1 MSPVAITLTREWRSR
16 RAGREF
22 EPCAPQWSI
31 KYREQLDVLLLVL
44 IGRADH
50 IDGGAKPM
58 VARGLIGPELRR
70 CGPGSA
76 GAFGVFARRR
86 LGELLPTTQNVDS
99 LAIDH
104 LRKVGRRFAV
114 GMERTLRENLL
125 LEHAPPHAK

>member
-1 MSPVAITLTREWRSR
+1 MSEILGSRLGIWAVMSPVAITLTREWRSR

-58 VARGLIGPELRR
+58 VARGLIGLGKEHGCQRGPSEVRR
-70 CGPGSA
+70 IG
-76 GAFGVFARRR
+76 
-86 LGELLPTTQNVDS
+86 
-99 LAIDH
+99 
-104 LRKVGRRFAV
+104 
-114 GMERTLRENLL
+114 
-125 LEHAPPHAK
+125 